1 MAQPARWVLLRDEH
15 AWTPG
20 KSAPECLMSALWG
33 IVLQNTRRGASE
45 SSGEPDSDSACRV
58 SVAMGR
64 KWTFLGRPNAWDA
77 WSIGRQQPDDRRRT

>member
-45 SSGEPDSDSACRV
+45 SSGEPDFGQRLPSFRRHGQEMDFFREAECLGCLVDRA
-58 SVAMGR
+58 VATG
-64 KWTFLGRPNAWDA
+64 
-77 WSIGRQQPDDRRRT
+77 